1 MPMHG
6 PCRAGHAVERL
17 CRSGHADARFG
28 KGAAAHF
35 FMPARATFS
44 NQPQIYEISNKQ
56 PSSPP
61 LFFFRPPP
69 RPPTF
74 ASAGANRGAIRRRVR
89 CTLFMLIKVEEW
101 AVESAKK
108 PRGLGPAALLL
119 LLFVV
124 AYFAE
129 SAGAA
134 SAAGAAA
141 TLSVAATTVSVG
153 VSTTATSVSATTDV
167 VSALASLL
175 PLPQDA
181 RDTAARATAK
191 NMIFFIVFFYLN
203 SYI

>member
-1 MPMHG
+1 MPSNDYAVRVMPMHDSG
-6 PCRAGHAVERL
+6 RGLPRIFSCPQEPHFPINHKYMKFPTNNHPLRL
-17 CRSGHADARFG
+17 F
-28 KGAAAHF
+28 
-35 FMPARATFS
+35 
-44 NQPQIYEISNKQ
+44 
-56 PSSPP
+56 
-61 LFFFRPPP
+61 FFFRPPP

-108 PRGLGPAALLL
+108 PRGLGPAAFLL

-129 SAGAA
+129 SAAAA

>member
-1 MPMHG
+1 
-6 PCRAGHAVERL
+6 
-17 CRSGHADARFG
+17 
-28 KGAAAHF
+28 
-35 FMPARATFS
+35 MPARATFS

-134 SAAGAAA
+134 SAAGAAGAAA

>member
-1 MPMHG
+1 MHG

-101 AVESAKK
+101 AVESAKEK
-108 PRGLGPAALLL
+108 PRGLGPAAFLL
-119 LLFVV
+119 LLFVI

-134 SAAGAAA
+134 SAAGAAT
-141 TLSVAATTVSVG
+141 TLSATATVVSVG
-153 VSTTATSVSATTDV
+153 VSTTATSVSSTTAV